1 MHGTVNIKY
10 FRSYFS
16 RTKQCGRKGKWV
28 VEIGA
33 RKPSIAVAGDTCLK
47 RQRPTQGCRAGD
59 DVEAI
64 WLSRERQENMKLKI
78 KSNIFNC
85 NLRNIVKFNKCLTKG
100 IGTITGLRCPEGSRK
115 LRFPDYVTTVQDGGR
130 LSALGTG
137 RFLPSGYTLG
147 THFCCGPGSSVGI
160 ATEYGLDGPGSNAGG
175 DEIFHLSR
183 PALGPT

>member
-85 NLRNIVKFNKCLTKG
+85 NLRNIVKFNKCLSKG

-115 LRFPDYVTTVQDGGR
+115 LRFPDYVTTAQDGGKVVSLTHR
-130 LSALGTG
+130 PLLPPRKRS
-137 RFLPSGYTLG
+137 RYSFLLESESTP
-147 THFCCGPGSSVGI
+147 GP
-160 ATEYGLDGPGSNAGG
+160 
-175 DEIFHLSR
+175 
-183 PALGPT
+183 